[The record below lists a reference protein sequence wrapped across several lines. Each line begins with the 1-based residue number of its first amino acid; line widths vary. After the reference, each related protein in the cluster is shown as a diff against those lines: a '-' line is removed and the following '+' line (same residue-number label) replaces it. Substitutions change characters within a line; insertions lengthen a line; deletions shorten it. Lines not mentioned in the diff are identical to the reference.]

1 MLLFNSKFSGR
12 RLLAGKYPSYGALPL
27 LMGFVLFSSACQ
39 ARLDGSQSAKSAAV
53 PTGKLH
59 NTLWWQIAK
68 QHHLDP
74 YILYAVALKESANDA
89 DAALV
94 KPWPWALNKS
104 GKSLMP
110 ATQREAHALLKQ
122 SLDDGNRLIDVGLM
136 QINLRWHGHRV
147 SAPAQLLDPI
157 TNVQI
162 GAELLATAIQ
172 SAPHDLALGI
182 GRYYSWKDEKAA
194 VAYGQS
200 VIAIAD
206 HVRQVI

>member
-1 MLLFNSKFSGR
+1 MHNVDLKSGIRWFCAVNRKRLCPLPILLS
-12 RLLAGKYPSYGALPL
+12 
-27 LMGFVLFSSACQ
+27 VLFASTSCLANGGSKQ
-39 ARLDGSQSAKSAAV
+39 AHAV
-53 PTGKLH
+53 IPAQKLQ
-59 NTLWWQIAK
+59 NTLWWRIAK
-68 QHHLDP
+68 QHQLDP

-89 DAALV
+89 DPASV

-104 GKSLMP
+104 GKALMP
-110 ATQREAHALLKQ
+110 ASRREAQALLKQ
-122 SLDDGNRLIDVGLM
+122 SLDEGNRLIDVGLM

-147 SAPAQLLDPI
+147 STPAQLLDPM

-162 GAELLATAIQ
+162 GAELLTTAIR

-182 GRYYSWKDEKAA
+182 GRYYSWNNVEAA

-200 VIAIAD
+200 VMAIAD